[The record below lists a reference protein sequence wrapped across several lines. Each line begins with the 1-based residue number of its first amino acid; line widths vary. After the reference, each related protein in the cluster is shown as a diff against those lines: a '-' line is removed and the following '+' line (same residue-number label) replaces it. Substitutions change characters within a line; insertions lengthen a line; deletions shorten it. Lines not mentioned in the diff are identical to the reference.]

1 VGGLEVPDRPK
12 KIAVLGSTG
21 VIGRYAL
28 ELAAG
33 FPDRFQVVGLAAG
46 RNRDLLARQIEL
58 FQPRLASI
66 LDEAQARELS
76 RVGRTRVLSGPRGL
90 VEVAGMEEA
99 ELVVSAVVGF
109 AGLAPTLAALEAGKT
124 VALANKESLV
134 AGGSLVM
141 AAAGEGGARIIPVDS
156 EISAIFQSLA
166 GQRREDLKRILL
178 TASGGPFRG
187 MEARELEK
195 VTPRRA
201 LAHPNWEMGSRIT
214 IDSATL
220 MNKGLEAI
228 EALWLFGLK
237 PDQVSI
243 HVHPTS
249 ILHSAVEFVDGSVV
263 AQLAVPDMRLPVA
276 YALAFPERLRI
287 REVPPLDLFS
297 IPPLAFEPP
306 ALDRFPCL
314 SLALEAARVGL
325 SAPAVLNA
333 ADEVAVGAFLEGRIG
348 FMDIPRVVGRT
359 LEAHRPAELTDL
371 RSVEAVDGWARAKA
385 GEMV

>member
-1 VGGLEVPDRPK
+1 MTARPK

-28 ELAAG
+28 ELAAA
-33 FPDRFQVVGLAAG
+33 FPDRFEVVGLAAG
-46 RNRDLLARQIEL
+46 RNRSLLARQIGL
-58 FQPRLASI
+58 FKPRLASI
-66 LDEAQARELS
+66 MEKSQARELTGI
-76 RVGRTRVLSGPRGL
+76 GRTKVLSGGSGL
-90 VEVAGMEEA
+90 LEVAGMEEA

-109 AGLAPTLAALEAGKT
+109 AGLAPTLTALEAGKT

-134 AGGSLVM
+134 AGGPLVM
-141 AAAGEGGARIIPVDS
+141 AAAGREKAGIIPVDS
-156 EISAIFQSLA
+156 EISAVFQSLA
-166 GQRREDLKRILL
+166 GQRREDLRRILL

-187 MEARELEK
+187 LSSHELEK

-201 LAHPNWEMGSRIT
+201 LEHPNWEMGSRIT

-228 EALWLFGLK
+228 EALWLFDLE
-237 PDQVSI
+237 PDQISI

-276 YALAFPERLRI
+276 YALAFPERLEV

-297 IPPLAFEPP
+297 TPPLAFEPP

-333 ADEVAVGAFLEGRIG
+333 ADEVAVEAFLEERIG
-348 FMDIPRVVGRT
+348 FMDIPRVVEQT
-359 LEAHRPAELTDL
+359 LEAHRPSTLADL
-371 RSVEAVDGWARAKA
+371 DSVEAVDQWARAKA